1 MKERLCS
8 YMNSRLNA
16 GDFGVNAEVPFFLIN
31 SQSKAMIDI
40 VSFEIPN
47 KKVVTIKYEKR

>member
-1 MKERLCS
+1 MK
-8 YMNSRLNA
+8 NA